1 MCYVACSGGQMKRRA
16 FIGVVGGAAV
26 WPVAAR
32 AQKGLPLVAV
42 LVPGPAKQAENRLVA
57 IRRGMR
63 EAGLAEGINYNFA
76 FRYADGVFDRLPAL
90 VLELAALKPR
100 LIIASAAAAPV
111 AHKVLPDLPLIFT
124 SYAAD
129 PIKAGFAESYVHPGG
144 HATGNVMNAVGGEE
158 ALTQKRMNLFKE
170 LVPDLKVLGFIGS
183 SSILAAAELKALQS
197 VGGQFGFEV
206 VRHPLGGLDEVE
218 GAVSA
223 TVHDGVGA
231 LYVSGEPLLYTNMP
245 RVLPLIMAPGKPT
258 LGTYPEWGQ
267 AGLLM
272 SYSADLID
280 DFRRAGIYA
289 AKILGGEKPADLPI
303 EQASKFTLVV
313 NAATARRLGIDV
325 PATLLALADEVV
337 EGQSKN

>member
-1 MCYVACSGGQMKRRA
+1 VAH
-16 FIGVVGGAAV
+16 
-26 WPVAAR
+26 
-32 AQKGLPLVAV
+32 AQKSLPIVAV
-42 LVPGPAKQAENRLVA
+42 LVPGPAKNAESRIVA
-57 IRRGMR
+57 IRQGMR
-63 EAGLAEGINYNFA
+63 EAGLTEGVHFTFA
-76 FRYADGVFDRLPAL
+76 SRYADGVFDRLPAL
-90 VLELAALKPR
+90 ALELAALKPR

-144 HATGNVMNAVGGEE
+144 HATGNVMNAIGGEA

-170 LVPDLKVLGFIGS
+170 LVPDLKAIGFIGTAS
-183 SSILAAAELKALQS
+183 LLATTELNALQS

-206 VRHPLGGLDEVE
+206 VRHPLSGLDDV
-218 GAVSA
+218 ADVVSA
-223 TVHDGVGA
+223 SIRDGVGA
-231 LYVSGEPLLYTNMP
+231 LYVSGEPLLYNNMP
-245 RVLPLIMAPGKPT
+245 RVLPLVMGPGKPSV
-258 LGTYPEWGQ
+258 GTYPEWGQ

-303 EQASKFTLVV
+303 EQASKFVLVL
-313 NAATARRLGIDV
+313 NLKTAKALGIAA
-325 PATLLALADEVV
+325 PASLLAVADDVV
-337 EGQSKN
+337 E